1 MQALGALRWT
11 APKSYPRSFSIRHQL
26 SISPRSHILILSR
39 NPAQTSPCIH
49 LFQHRHF
56 SLGSIFSRSKPTP
69 TPSALT
75 VATIARVETDA
86 NVSPHDVSKQLALF
100 QALVDTNVKPGY
112 DIVIARWERMCEFV
126 RFCVSGPYPIH
137 SFVRL
142 RIHHLLYSSPI
153 GLLNSTSP
161 HYQKM
166 GLNHP

>member
-1 MQALGALRWT
+1 MHSHCAYFFDCDGHAATLPRTFVSVFIGVVYLTSEMQALGALRWT
-11 APKSYPRSFSIRHQL
+11 APKSYPRSFSMHRQL
-26 SISPRSHILILSR
+26 STSLRSPNLILRTNSG
-39 NPAQTSPCIH
+39 QILPCILTIQRRH
-49 LFQHRHF
+49 L

-126 RFCVSGPYPIH
+126 RFCA
-137 SFVRL
+137 L
-142 RIHHLLYSSPI
+142 
-153 GLLNSTSP
+153 
-161 HYQKM
+161 
-166 GLNHP
+166 